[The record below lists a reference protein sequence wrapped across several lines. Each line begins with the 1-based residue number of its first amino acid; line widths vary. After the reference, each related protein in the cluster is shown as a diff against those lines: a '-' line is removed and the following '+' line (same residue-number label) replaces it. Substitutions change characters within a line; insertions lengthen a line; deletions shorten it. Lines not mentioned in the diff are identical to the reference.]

1 MENRINILFYW
12 IDWMLKQKNVFGRRE
27 KTGCGREYGLEK
39 LSLGPF
45 KGLYGNIIQLEAS

>member
-1 MENRINILFYW
+1 
-12 IDWMLKQKNVFGRRE
+12 MLKQKNVFGRRE